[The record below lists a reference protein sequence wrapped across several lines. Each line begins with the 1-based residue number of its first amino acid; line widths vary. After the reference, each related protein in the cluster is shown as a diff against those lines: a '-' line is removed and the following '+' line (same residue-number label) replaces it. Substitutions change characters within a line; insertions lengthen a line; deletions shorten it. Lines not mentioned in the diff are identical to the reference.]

1 MRFAEKEL
9 FFKLFN
15 ENGFVMDFTT
25 AKFNLFTF
33 NSIGIRL
40 CEKYGL
46 SKGKSLE
53 AFCNE
58 AQQED
63 VFKLLSD
70 LMDYY
75 VGYISVKPREHQA
88 VLYERC
94 KKILQ
99 QEEARIEEKN
109 KKTKQKQLSKNI
121 TELKEGET
129 IQRSKSYSYIRKLGE
144 GASGGTYLFQD
155 LSTKRK
161 VAIKKSE
168 PIEGEND
175 ETFKRFVNEAEIL
188 TQINHPNIVRIFDY
202 DLYEQRRIGYIYM
215 EYIEGKPIGTEAPE
229 SFNRTW
235 EDWFEE
241 TIRAFYAL
249 ERKKIIHRDIR
260 PSNILVDREG
270 RIKIIDFG
278 FGRIISSSADLH
290 NSISLAWITSKKPEE
305 LQMLG
310 EYGRGTDIY
319 FLGVLFKQVIP
330 SEKLDSFRYKKIL
343 NRMDVVMTD
352 KRISSFREILLEIQK
367 SASAMNT
374 LSKSEISIYRAFSI
388 DINKYLIQW
397 AWEPVFEEN
406 EETVVKNLCKVS
418 EESCLEEYVPVL
430 DRIVRCFVNGAGYK
444 YNTLAKMESS
454 VLSDFCSMLSQ
465 SSRDKQSLIIRNIK
479 NKLSSIKIEEKKDL
493 DIPF

>member
-88 VLYERC
+88 VLYEKC
-94 KKILQ
+94 KEILQ
-99 QEEARIEEKN
+99 QEEAKIEEK
-109 KKTKQKQLSKNI
+109 KQKTKKRQIHKSSS
-121 TELKEGET
+121 ELKEGET
-129 IQRSKSYSYIRKLGE
+129 IQRSKSYSFIRKLGE
-144 GASGGTYLFQD
+144 GASGGSYLFQD

-215 EYIEGKPIGTEAPE
+215 EYVEGNPIGSEAPE
-229 SFNRTW
+229 TFNRTW

-249 ERKKIIHRDIR
+249 ERKNIIHRDIR

-270 RIKIIDFG
+270 KIKIIDFG
-278 FGRIISSSADLH
+278 FGRIINSSADLH

-343 NRMDVVMTD
+343 DRMDVVMTD

-367 SASAMNT
+367 SASAMNM
-374 LSKSEISIYRAFSI
+374 LSKSEIEIYRSFSAELTSRIVFWTWKPAFE
-388 DINKYLIQW
+388 D
-397 AWEPVFEEN
+397 N
-406 EETVVKNLCKVS
+406 EETIVKKLCKIKEVS
-418 EESCLEEYVPVL
+418 FLEEYVPKIDSV
-430 DRIVRCFVNGAGYK
+430 INCFVKGSGYK
-444 YNTLAKMESS
+444 CNLLAKMKSS
-454 VLSDFCSMLSQ
+454 VLSSFCDILSR

-479 NKLSSIKIEEKKDL
+479 NKLSSIMVEENYDA